1 MNVTRLYVMPVIRA
15 LVFFAGCAL
24 LVMVAMM
31 LPSFRD
37 WAATWG
43 APTTA
48 AGFSIAAVVGALA
61 FWFGADGVLANLI
74 GNR

>member
-1 MNVTRLYVMPVIRA
+1 MRTARHGGDDAAELSRLGR
-15 LVFFAGCAL
+15 
-24 LVMVAMM
+24 
-31 LPSFRD
+31 
-37 WAATWG
+37 TWG

>member
-1 MNVTRLYVMPVIRA
+1 M
-15 LVFFAGCAL
+15 FFAGCAL

-48 AGFSIAAVVGALA
+48 AGFSIAAVGALA